1 MTPYNFKDNGSHIV
15 KPLQRKLYFI
25 IGCLIIGRAVLDLY
39 LVNHLDVMDY
49 LNILLGCVLIWGVN
63 FNGFYKVARK
73 YMEWKL
79 KHDDNKF
86 DFYSR

>member
-1 MTPYNFKDNGSHIV
+1 MPYHFKDNGSHIV

-39 LVNHLDVMDY
+39 LLNKIDVMDY
-49 LNILLGCVLIWGVN
+49 LNIILGSVLIWGVN
-63 FNGFYKVARK
+63 FNGFYKVARW

-79 KHDDNKF
+79 KHSDNRF
-86 DFYSR
+86 DYFRK